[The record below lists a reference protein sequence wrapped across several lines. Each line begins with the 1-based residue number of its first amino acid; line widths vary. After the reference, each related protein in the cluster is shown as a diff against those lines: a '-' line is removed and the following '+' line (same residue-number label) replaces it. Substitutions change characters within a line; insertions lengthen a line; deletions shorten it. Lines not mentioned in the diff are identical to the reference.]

1 MRRIIR
7 IHCEELSDEYFK
19 RYLKGNRQIPVDE
32 LMGLLG
38 PLLESLDD
46 VHQSGLIHRDI
57 SPDNIMV
64 LKDGSVKL
72 MDFGAARDYTEFGE
86 KSLSIVLKPGYAP
99 AEQYQSRGV
108 QGPVDRYLCAVCNY
122 LQMYHRKDAGRF
134 DSKSDGR

>member
-1 MRRIIR
+1 MM
-7 IHCEELSDEYFK
+7 EYLDGITLK
-19 RYLKGNRQIPVDE
+19 EYLKGNRQIPVDE
-32 LMGLLG
+32 LMGLLA

-99 AEQYQSRGV
+99 AEQYRAGEYRDRGQIFMRCV
-108 QGPVDRYLCAVCNY
+108 RLFTNVSPERR
-122 LQMYHRKDAGRF
+122 RKIRF
-134 DSKSDGR
+134 KE